1 MSESRVMT
9 RTRENRNRIRIPDDE
24 ILRIPGDGNCGF
36 SAITA
41 GMDGVFFDTPLR
53 QLVVN
58 YIRSDYDYFSNS
70 IHGGLDMF
78 NRHLEDMQKDG
89 THIEYPEI
97 VAAQMIARHNGY
109 NIFIWHQVSDGS
121 YERSDEL
128 EDLHYSDLEEI
139 NLVYRG
145 DGVWGHYDLWT
156 KNKISHIGRSPIQSN
171 SRIIV
176 GDNNERLHGY
186 NNTYVSGQNVYSNDF
201 ITDQIQQNSM
211 NTARIQNL
219 EQQVSNLQS
228 QLISQQQQVVYPYGN
243 QGISLMPSPIM
254 FGGAPVVP
262 TNQIGNAL
270 GVNYS
275 APAFISFGTGI

>member
-1 MSESRVMT
+1 MMSELRVMT
-9 RTRENRNRIRIPDDE
+9 RTSENRNRNRIRIPDNE
-24 ILRIPGDGNCGF
+24 VLRIPGDGNCGF

-41 GMDGVFFDTPLR
+41 GMDRKFFDTPLR

-121 YERSDEL
+121 YERRDEL

-145 DGVWGHYDLWT
+145 DGIYGHYDLWT
-156 KNKISHIGRSPIQSN
+156 KNKISHIGTSPIQSD
-171 SRIIV
+171 SRIIY
-176 GDNNERLHGY
+176 GNNNERLQGQ
-186 NNTYVSGQNVYSNDF
+186 NNMYVSGQNVYSNNF
-201 ITDQIQQNSM
+201 ITDQVQQNFM
-211 NTARIQNL
+211 NTTRIQNL

-228 QLISQQQQVVYPYGN
+228 QLVSQQQQAVNPYGN
-243 QGISLMPSPIM
+243 I
-254 FGGAPVVP
+254 F
-262 TNQIGNAL
+262 NQSIPL
-270 GVNYS
+270 GVNYA
-275 APAFISFGTGI
+275 APAFISFGTGL

>member
-1 MSESRVMT
+1 MMSELRVMT
-9 RTRENRNRIRIPDDE
+9 RTSENRNRNRIHIPNDE
-24 ILRIPGDGNCGF
+24 VLRIPGDGNCGF

-41 GMDGVFFDTPLR
+41 GITAGIDRKSFDTPLR

-58 YIRSDYDYFSNS
+58 HIRSEYNYFCNF

-97 VAAQMIARHNGY
+97 VAAQIIARHNGY

-121 YERSDEL
+121 YERRDEL

-156 KNKISHIGRSPIQSN
+156 KNKISHIGTSPIQSD
-171 SRIIV
+171 SRIIY
-176 GDNNERLHGY
+176 GNNNERLQGQ
-186 NNTYVSGQNVYSNDF
+186 NNMYVSGQNVYSNNF
-201 ITDQIQQNSM
+201 ITDQVQQNFM
-211 NTARIQNL
+211 NTTRIQNL

-228 QLISQQQQVVYPYGN
+228 QLVSQQQQAVNPYGN
-243 QGISLMPSPIM
+243 IFNQGIP
-254 FGGAPVVP
+254 
-262 TNQIGNAL
+262 L
-270 GVNYS
+270 GVNYA
-275 APAFISFGTGI
+275 APAFISFGTGL